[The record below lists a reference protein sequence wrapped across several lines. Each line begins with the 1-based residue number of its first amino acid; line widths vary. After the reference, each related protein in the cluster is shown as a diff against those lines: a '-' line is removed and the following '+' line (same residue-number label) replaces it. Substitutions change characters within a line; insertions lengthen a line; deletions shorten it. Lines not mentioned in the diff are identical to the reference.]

1 MADITAWAP
10 LITAFGGV
18 SGLVMV
24 MRLWSDH
31 GNHEKDLA
39 VALNST
45 ARDWVRY
52 IDEKFDEASAELERF
67 KAEQRQRDKD
77 RHIVNLA
84 HQQWDMRMMNRFM
97 EATGEPFDDPP
108 PLGIE

>member
-1 MADITAWAP
+1 VADVTAWAP

-31 GNHEKDLA
+31 GSHEKDLA

-52 IDEKFDEASAELERF
+52 IDEKFDEASIELERF
-67 KAEQRQRDKD
+67 KSEQRQRDKD
-77 RHIVNLA
+77 RQISNLT
-84 HQQWDMRMMNRFM
+84 HQQWDMRILHHLM
-97 EATGEPFDDPP
+97 ETTGESFDDPP
-108 PLGIE
+108 PLDCK